1 MFLGNTYGGI
11 KEEVACTL
19 KNAKLSQSKREKSL
33 GIPQRSLVALAK
45 FHLSR
50 YRQLK
55 KSEYFL
61 DHDNYESHPIL
72 IFILYYLCFR
82 RSDRC

>member
-45 FHLSR
+45 FHLPR

-55 KSEYFL
+55 NGEYFL
-61 DHDNYESHPIL
+61 DHDRYESRPIL
-72 IFILYYLCFR
+72 IFIFYYQPCR
-82 RSDRC
+82 RSN